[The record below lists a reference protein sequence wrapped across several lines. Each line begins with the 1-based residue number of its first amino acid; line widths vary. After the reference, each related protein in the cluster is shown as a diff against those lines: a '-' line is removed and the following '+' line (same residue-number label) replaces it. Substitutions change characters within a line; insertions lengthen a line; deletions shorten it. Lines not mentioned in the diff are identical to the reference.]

1 MLSDRRQRVLAAL
14 IEEYVSQAIPV
25 GSRTLV
31 EKHHL
36 GVSPATVRNEL
47 SVLESEGYIAQPHT
61 SAGRIPTD
69 IGYRS
74 FVDDLL
80 SREFSEEAADEEVRK
95 AARTLRESAS
105 ELDQLIEQT
114 TAAMARI
121 TDCLSIVVAPTSASM
136 RIKQVNFVLLDAHLV
151 LVVVVTDD
159 GQVLNRSIEVSDEVR
174 ADDLAH
180 AQSVIMSLA
189 DGCEVGDFSRVTLAH
204 AERLNTPLLNALV
217 EEVSACLKQGEA
229 QRAHRLGL
237 STLMRQP
244 EFSHSQALIPVM
256 QMLEDDT
263 VLLQL
268 LDQTGALPDAAH
280 GTMVRIGHENN
291 SENLSGVSVVAA
303 RYGRKASEGVVAV
316 IGPTRMDYAQV
327 IRAVRTARG
336 ALQDE

>member
-1 MLSDRRQRVLAAL
+1 MLSDRRQKVLAAL

-80 SREFSEEAADEEVRK
+80 SREFSEEGAEEDVRE
-95 AARTLRESAS
+95 AARMLRESAS

-121 TDCLSIVVAPTSASM
+121 TDCLSIVVAPTNASM
-136 RIKQVNFVLLDAHLV
+136 RIKQVNFVSIDARKV

-159 GQVLNRSIEVSDEVR
+159 GQVLNRTIDFVDEVKS
-174 ADDLAH
+174 DDLAQ
-180 AQSVIMSLA
+180 AQSSIMALA
-189 DGCEVGDFSRVTLAH
+189 DGCDTQEFARIALAH
-204 AERLNTPLLNALV
+204 PEAANTPLINALI
-217 EEVSACLKQGEA
+217 EEVAACLKQGEA
-229 QRAHRLGL
+229 QHAHRLGL

-244 EFSHSQALIPVM
+244 EFSHSQALIPVL

-268 LDQTGALPDAAH
+268 LGQTGVEGAAPN

-291 SENLSGVSVVAA
+291 SENLAGVSVVAS
-303 RYGRKASEGVVAV
+303 RYGRGASEGIVAV

-336 ALQDE
+336 ALQDI